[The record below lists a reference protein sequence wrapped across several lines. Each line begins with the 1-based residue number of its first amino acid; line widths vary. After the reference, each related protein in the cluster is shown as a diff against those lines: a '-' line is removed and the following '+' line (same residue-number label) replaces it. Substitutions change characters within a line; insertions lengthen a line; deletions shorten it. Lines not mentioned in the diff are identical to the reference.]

1 MSQVISFFSRLNDDI
16 EIGCM
21 DASTS
26 NVFSFDLRLS
36 TPDGKHKTFTI
47 YYNDIDIRDGE
58 SVAIDVL
65 CEFYKR

>member
-36 TPDGKHKTFTI
+36 YVNFI
-47 YYNDIDIRDGE
+47 
-58 SVAIDVL
+58 SVNKNCFKEIN
-65 CEFYKR
+65 R